1 MSLHCR
7 RAGDGTDDAVAGD
20 GDGDDSTEE
29 VFFTQSIFKD
39 AAETML
45 SLWP

>member
-20 GDGDDSTEE
+20 GDGDESTGEAL
-29 VFFTQSIFKD
+29 TQSIFKD

-45 SLWP
+45 FLWP